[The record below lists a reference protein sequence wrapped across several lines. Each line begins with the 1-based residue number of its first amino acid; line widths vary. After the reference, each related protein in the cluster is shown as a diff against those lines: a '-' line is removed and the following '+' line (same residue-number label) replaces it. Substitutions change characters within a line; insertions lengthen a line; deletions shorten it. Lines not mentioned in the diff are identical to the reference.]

1 VGRRSRFKFKNNGH
15 QDITNRVTF
24 FANGG
29 KPDRRR
35 KLEMATLI
43 FPQRK
48 NNTGLLNYRIG
59 RKKIMIDRKKQGL
72 SEKISY
78 DGVNKHFAQK

>member
-1 VGRRSRFKFKNNGH
+1 LIHFVGGKRRSKFKFKSNGH
-15 QDITNRVTF
+15 QEITNR
-24 FANGG
+24 G

>member
-1 VGRRSRFKFKNNGH
+1 MTVTFKFE
-15 QDITNRVTF
+15 F
-24 FANGG
+24 LANGG

-72 SEKISY
+72 SEKISMKKIQFLLWL
-78 DGVNKHFAQK
+78 DLILLNVC